1 MMCLQGR
8 EPHTS
13 HEKMGRNFTFNRIQ
27 GDNRAN
33 KLVGT
38 NGNDQLIGMAGNDTL
53 IGGHGND
60 FIDGGTGIDWVVY
73 GGGDNEIDLRPSYK
87 QSGEGIDTLQSIEN
101 AFGGAGDDRIT
112 GNRSKN
118 VLNGGSGDDVLFG
131 IGKGDVLV

>member
-1 MMCLQGR
+1 
-8 EPHTS
+8 
-13 HEKMGRNFTFNRIQ
+13 MGRNFTFNRIQ

-60 FIDGGTGIDWVVY
+60 FIDGGTGIDWVAY

-87 QSGEGIDTLQSIEN
+87 QSGEGIDTLQSFEN
-101 AFGGAGDDRIT
+101 AFGGAGVT
-112 GNRSKN
+112 
-118 VLNGGSGDDVLFG
+118 VLPAIVLRTF
-131 IGKGDVLV
+131 

>member
-1 MMCLQGR
+1 MCLQGR

-38 NGNDQLIGMAGNDTL
+38 NGNDQLIGMAENDTL
-53 IGGHGND
+53 IGGPGND

-101 AFGGAGDDRIT
+101 AFGGAGVT
-112 GNRSKN
+112 
-118 VLNGGSGDDVLFG
+118 VLPAIVLRTF
-131 IGKGDVLV
+131 